1 VVVPESKPFR
11 STKSRSDSSP
21 EASQDRS
28 GNASGNLDESSAL
41 SSLKRLIATGDH
53 RLDPMLGTIADAARQ
68 LTGASGAALA
78 MWKDGAMVCRARSG
92 KTAPA
97 LGAQLSADTGISGEC
112 LRTGKIQHCTDTEHN
127 PLVDVEV
134 CRTLGLRSIVVLPIQ
149 GWREMSGIVEVFSI
163 QPAAF
168 TESHIALLEQLA
180 ALAERARATQPHDA
194 SPTPP
199 KLPSAIG
206 KRQPSGLLPASDRLG
221 DVAMTF
227 IPSGRRSRAL
237 VLGAIGL
244 VAISLLALVIWL
256 GWSGADDGEAK
267 AHAAVPAAID
277 AARVNPVS
285 ATFSDSHSANPHV
298 PDRDRVWEANP
309 GGKTLFSSGGKPSAG
324 APVKLASKVD
334 VIAGKKNPAD
344 HSTAERSP
352 ARTDSADRG
361 LDKAAA
367 KAPTLQ
373 VASDLQSGLHR
384 DAEPAGSSSHDS
396 NSGDAVL
403 SEPPP
408 ITARETNPSSLT
420 TVLSVKASVP
430 GLSVPVSMG
439 VTGGQLLYR
448 VVPAYPNQARQQ
460 RLQGTVVLAATI
472 TEDGRLGEIKVIKG
486 QPLLARSA
494 MDAAKDW
501 RYQPFQLDGKPV
513 RGETTITVDFKY
525 PGLNH

>member
-1 VVVPESKPFR
+1 
-11 STKSRSDSSP
+11 
-21 EASQDRS
+21 
-28 GNASGNLDESSAL
+28 
-41 SSLKRLIATGDH
+41 
-53 RLDPMLGTIADAARQ
+53 M
-68 LTGASGAALA
+68 
-78 MWKDGAMVCRARSG
+78 
-92 KTAPA
+92 
-97 LGAQLSADTGISGEC
+97 
-112 LRTGKIQHCTDTEHN
+112 
-127 PLVDVEV
+127 
-134 CRTLGLRSIVVLPIQ
+134 
-149 GWREMSGIVEVFSI
+149 
-163 QPAAF
+163 
-168 TESHIALLEQLA
+168 
-180 ALAERARATQPHDA
+180 
-194 SPTPP
+194 
-199 KLPSAIG
+199 
-206 KRQPSGLLPASDRLG
+206 
-221 DVAMTF
+221 
-227 IPSGRRSRAL
+227 
-237 VLGAIGL
+237 
-244 VAISLLALVIWL
+244 
-256 GWSGADDGEAK
+256 
-267 AHAAVPAAID
+267 
-277 AARVNPVS
+277 
-285 ATFSDSHSANPHV
+285 
-298 PDRDRVWEANP
+298 
-309 GGKTLFSSGGKPSAG
+309 
-324 APVKLASKVD
+324 KLASKVD